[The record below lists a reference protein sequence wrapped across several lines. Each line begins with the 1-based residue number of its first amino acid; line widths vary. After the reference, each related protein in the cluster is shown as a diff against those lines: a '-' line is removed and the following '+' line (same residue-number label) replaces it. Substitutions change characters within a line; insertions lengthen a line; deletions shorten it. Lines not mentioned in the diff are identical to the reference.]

1 MLLGKEVGLES
12 GFRGGLGSLVF
23 GEIKGSAVITA
34 GREPQLLWR
43 LSHPKQA
50 RPLGPQAC

>member
-23 GEIKGSAVITA
+23 GVIQGSAVITA
-34 GREPQLLWR
+34 GREPQSLWR
-43 LSHPKQA
+43 LSHPRQA
-50 RPLGPQAC
+50 RPLGPWAC